1 MRLVLIIYIIL
12 SLSLFGFGIYFGWLE
27 IIALVFA
34 ILALFP
40 IVTSFFAYY
49 LLAPKLHYDISGK
62 ITRKEDDIIYEMM
75 LFVKCKRGKVILK
88 KMFIAGGDQIIP
100 IRHSASTAE
109 FNYLFNIE
117 ETGRTLSADFG
128 ISETPLSQNAMHG
141 FPISFKSSQRLNL
154 LPIHIV
160 LDIGIDPMKL
170 GVVSVIPIIFNYRYI
185 ADVSVDYSDLTSQEG
200 YFRRFYF

>member
-1 MRLVLIIYIIL
+1 M
-12 SLSLFGFGIYFGWLE
+12 FGVGIYFGWLE

-49 LLAPKLHYDISGK
+49 LLAPKLHYEISQK
-62 ITRKEDDIIYEMM
+62 VTKQDDGNIYEMM

-88 KMFIAGGDQIIP
+88 KMFLAGGDQIDP

-117 ETGRTLSADFG
+117 ETGTTLSADFG
-128 ISETPLSQNAMHG
+128 VSEKPLSLTSTYG
-141 FPISFKSSQRLNL
+141 FPISFKSSQMLNL

-170 GVVSVIPIIFNYRYI
+170 GVLSVIPIIFNYRYV
-185 ADVSVDYSDLTSQEG
+185 ADIRVDYTDLTGQEG
-200 YFRRFYF
+200 NFRRYYF